1 MDSVVQPGLSPALV
15 SGIKEALT
23 CGLIGLVVATGVYG
37 ITILQA
43 YMYFRN
49 NGHDSIYLR
58 SFVASLFIL
67 DTISMVLTVN
77 IFYEYFITD
86 FGDQSLLLCIPWSF
100 AYENA
105 LTVLIGTLTQ
115 CFFAHRLWALSKR
128 NIMVVSS
135 IVIMALGSF
144 GPGMVISVNLHT
156 HGDIFYLGS
165 LETRILAGFANG
177 LSVICDIVIAAALSY
192 YLHHKRT
199 GFKRTDSKIDR
210 LIIYSINRGALTA
223 MCQAGHMITIVA
235 LPGHFIFFVFGLL
248 DGKLYCNT
256 LLATLNAQK
265 SMSREGDNVVEL
277 GTQVF
282 NRSDLG
288 NRNHPSNPT
297 FVVDITTEKTVD
309 VVRTLS
315 IDHND

>member
-23 CGLIGLVVATGVYG
+23 FGLIGLVVSTGVYG
-37 ITILQA
+37 ITVLQA

-49 NGHDSIYLR
+49 NGHDSVYLR
-58 SFVASLFIL
+58 SFV
-67 DTISMVLTVN
+67 N
-77 IFYEYFITD
+77 
-86 FGDQSLLLCIPWSF
+86 FGDQSLLLRIPWLYYRSF
-100 AYENA
+100 A
-105 LTVLIGTLTQ
+105 VLIGTLTQ

-199 GFKRTDSKIDR
+199 GFKS
-210 LIIYSINRGALTA
+210 

-297 FVVDITTEKTVD
+297 FVVDITTEKTVG
-309 VVRTLS
+309 VQR
-315 IDHND
+315 